1 MESCDFATC
10 RIKFKVT
17 FAVESVSQ
25 LQILE
30 IHFWLSRDA
39 LQFSTCVLSQV

>member
-30 IHFWLSRDA
+30 RFISGYQEMHSSSLPVS
-39 LQFSTCVLSQV
+39 